1 MKLNHHEKK
10 IINGILDSRKAR
22 YETPRRK
29 IDGPYRECKQYEAAI
44 SLMLKKIVYAESTN
58 ELLVEG
64 PALPDPEYRWFVCR
78 PWKTK
83 RELRKHIW
91 NIT

>member
-1 MKLNHHEKK
+1 MKLNHYEKK

-29 IDGPYRECKQYEAAI
+29 MNGPYKECKQYEAAI

-58 ELLVEG
+58 ELEIEG
-64 PALPDPEYRWFVCR
+64 PALHDPEYRWFICR

-91 NIT
+91 IIT